1 MSIQAL
7 GWAFDQKEISS
18 GKKFVLI
25 ALANYAGD
33 TGLAYPSVHT
43 ICELTQQHD
52 ETVRK
57 ALADLVTEKVIKDT
71 GKRVGATQ
79 QVKVYRLPEAT
90 WKMKTP
96 ENRSLTEGDVKAPRK
111 PRQRPGKDPRKPRQR
126 PGKDPEK
133 AGAILKPETVN
144 QEPGIGASALP
155 VTPAFPAEAEQ
166 WNAACDGKL
175 SKVLGVGKTRM
186 VHLKAR
192 REDPFWV
199 ANYGAAL
206 VRILA
211 SDFLTGKNDR
221 GWKATFDWI
230 VERPDAV
237 YKVMEG
243 KYDGPTKAAIKLW

>member
-111 PRQRPGKDPRKPRQR
+111 PRQRPGKDP
-126 PGKDPEK
+126 EK
-133 AGAILKPETVN
+133 AGANLKPETVN